1 MCPFILVLI
10 VFFVMQKDGP
20 LQCPLTYIVAAHP
33 YHLFQESTCTT
44 KVTNFATMNHNSKAE
59 RDTTHTTTITEHVIY
74 ITINLATIH
83 RPKGYIF
90 IITMCVTKAAE
101 PP

>member
-90 IITMCVTKAAE
+90 TYYYLCY
-101 PP
+101 